1 MLHPNNMIAFWT
13 LEITAPWTTLG
24 EMTLR
29 TGRGPI
35 SRISRL
41 HHKWQLLRKLSKMV
55 HLWFIWDLMNFKN
68 SVFWGPCSWRSW
80 RRLSAWASS
89 SFLERWI
96 VRFPR
101 WFTVNFARGMGAKN
115 FSALQTLTD
124 LICLS
129 KSHIYQCL
137 EYFHVSFFG
146 HAWPHF
152 FPVNHVPSTIH
163 LLTVAASWHHVSQGP
178 VAKSPADFCRNCS
191 YFNSKYS
198 PFYQFIK

>member
-1 MLHPNNMIAFWT
+1 MIAFWT

-101 WFTVNFARGMGAKN
+101 RFTVNFARAMGAKN

-129 KSHIYQCL
+129 KSHIYH
-137 EYFHVSFFG
+137 YIPVSWVLSCPFF
-146 HAWPHF
+146 WVMLNHF
-152 FPVNHVPSTIH
+152 FSRQSCSTIH
-163 LLTVAASWHHVSQGP
+163 RPLLLQYPWHRVSHGP
-178 VAKSPADFCRNCS
+178 VAKSPADGKKLQIF
-191 YFNSKYS
+191 
-198 PFYQFIK
+198 